1 MIKNSHIVIFHESSA
16 ALDAVLL
23 KKNIINLQ
31 SKLLG
36 SYLSKRSSLYSHEL
50 GVFTYNLDK
59 DESLVKKYF
68 DENFKNSKKNYSRYI
83 NEYLNPDGKQ
93 PGFIKIINI
102 IKKFKYISYLYNAS
116 IFLI

>member
-68 DENFKNSKKNYSRYI
+68 DENFKNSKK
-83 NEYLNPDGKQ
+83 
-93 PGFIKIINI
+93 IILDILMNI
-102 IKKFKYISYLYNAS
+102 
-116 IFLI
+116 